1 MILRD
6 NRTMLA
12 LILTALAVIVPC
24 VAWYLVGSR
33 EAERQ
38 VADLA
43 DTARQSAHD
52 AATRLADQLT
62 QRLNTLRDVEARR
75 PFYHYQPFFH
85 DPKGASEGASVV
97 PSPLAAPPGDPLVQ
111 VYFQA
116 DGESGRVSLPAANVE
131 AQQQL
136 DPQAASQRDTLRYLQ
151 HELERGLASILFAVR
166 GESRTPNIT
175 EKNGQQESAP
185 AQGKQV
191 MTLDQRAW
199 QQNAEASEL
208 YTNLKRRKPNTAP
221 QQLDIADPEDS
232 KTRKD
237 VQITVGALKWRTLYV
252 SGQPALVALREVTTP
267 QGVVLQGFLIAPAGV
282 DDLFRASGLPA
293 HLSPGK
299 AITDLQVAV
308 GTGDEPWHVSIDPRD
323 ALAGAER
330 QAHDLRRG
338 FLTIFLGGA
347 AIAFLCGL
355 GVVWLVW
362 QTERLASQRAQFAA
376 SAAHELRTPLA
387 GLRIFSD
394 MLAEGLG
401 DPAKSKDYA
410 RRVSDEAGRLG
421 RVVTNVLGFTRL
433 ERGIFT
439 AHPALGDLAATVRE
453 SVERQKPAFA
463 AAGASIE
470 LVIAHSL
477 PPVKFDGDA
486 VGQIIQN
493 LLDNAEKHTRQA
505 ANRTIRVE
513 VGTTPHGVELTVT
526 DHGPGVPPHVRRR
539 LFEAFTRSHD
549 TDAPAGLGLGLVIVK
564 ALSKAQDATVSYRD
578 NEDGGAR
585 FTVTFSQTA

>member
-12 LILTALAVIVPC
+12 ILLTALAVIVPC

-38 VADLA
+38 VTDLA
-43 DTARQSAHD
+43 DTARLSAHD

-62 QRLNTLRDVEARR
+62 LRLNTLHDVEARR

-166 GESRTPNIT
+166 GESRTPNSA
-175 EKNGQQESAP
+175 EQSGQREESS
-185 AQGKQV
+185 AQGKKV
-191 MTLDQRAW
+191 VVLEQRAW
-199 QQNAEASEL
+199 KQNAEATEL
-208 YTNLKRRKPNTAP
+208 FTNLKRRGQNAAP
-221 QQLDIADPEDS
+221 QQVARDKAEDI
-232 KTRKD
+232 TIQKD
-237 VQITVGALKWRTLYV
+237 VKIMVGSLKWRTLYV

-267 QGVVLQGFLIAPAGV
+267 QGALLQGFLIAPAGV

-293 HLSPGK
+293 RLSPGK
-299 AITDLQVAV
+299 AITDLEVAV

-323 ALAGAER
+323 ALAGTER
-330 QAHDLRRG
+330 QALDLRRG

-362 QTERLASQRAQFAA
+362 QTERLARQRAQFAA

-410 RRVSDEAGRLG
+410 RRISDEAGRLG

-439 AHPALGDLAATVRE
+439 AHPALGDLAVTVRE
-453 SVERQKPAFA
+453 SVERQQPAIA
-463 AAGASIE
+463 AAGATIT
-470 LVIAHSL
+470 LAIDASL
-477 PPVKFDGDA
+477 PPVNFDGDA
-486 VGQIIQN
+486 VGQIVQN

-505 ANRTIRVE
+505 ADRTIQVSVR
-513 VGTTPHGVELTVT
+513 TTPDGVELSVA
-526 DHGPGVPPHVRRR
+526 DHGPGVPPEVRRR
-539 LFEAFTRSHD
+539 LFEAFKRGNQ
-549 TDAPAGLGLGLVIVK
+549 TDAPAGLGLGLVLVK
-564 ALSKAQDATVSYRD
+564 ALAKAQGATVAYRD
-578 NEDGGAR
+578 NDGGGAR
-585 FTVTFSQTA
+585 FTVTFG